1 MIRRIALA
9 LLLSALALPAF
20 AATVESA
27 AAPVVPFIDDDF
39 PSALAQAQARNVP
52 LFVDVWADWCH
63 TCRSMRAF
71 VFTDPTLAPL
81 AQRFVWLEIDSEKSV
96 NAPFQERYEVEGLPT
111 LFVIDPHDGAVLLRW
126 LGSTTAKQLVQLL
139 DDTLSAYGKT
149 GEDALS
155 RTLARANRLNG
166 EGKYKEAADEFRAV
180 LKLAPAGWDGRA
192 RVTESLVLALYAGDV
207 NEECANTAEGATE
220 ALSGKSSSANVAA
233 TGLLCA
239 LRLPAEAPGRSD
251 LVNHLEKASRAAL
264 DDPRVVVPADDR
276 SGVFEA
282 LVMAHEDAGDSKA
295 VKAVAKEW
303 AAFLDERA
311 RRAASPAARMVFDSH
326 RLSAYLA
333 MGEPQKAV
341 PMLEQAERDA
351 PNDYNPPARLAI
363 ALQAMGH
370 LDEARAATDRAL
382 AHVSGPRRIRV
393 LQTRASIEKDA
404 GDVAAQRKWLQ
415 EALDLAKSL
424 PEGQRST
431 KRIDALSDALAGL
444 PQS

>member
-1 MIRRIALA
+1 MRKRRT
-9 LLLSALALPAF
+9 S
-20 AATVESA
+20 S
-27 AAPVVPFIDDDF
+27 
-39 PSALAQAQARNVP
+39 
-52 LFVDVWADWCH
+52 
-63 TCRSMRAF
+63 
-71 VFTDPTLAPL
+71 
-81 AQRFVWLEIDSEKSV
+81 
-96 NAPFQERYEVEGLPT
+96 
-111 LFVIDPHDGAVLLRW
+111 
-126 LGSTTAKQLVQLL
+126 
-139 DDTLSAYGKT
+139 
-149 GEDALS
+149 
-155 RTLARANRLNG
+155 
-166 EGKYKEAADEFRAV
+166 
-180 LKLAPAGWDGRA
+180 
-192 RVTESLVLALYAGDV
+192 AGDV
-207 NEECANTAEGATE
+207 NEECATTAAGATA

-239 LRLPAEAPGRSD
+239 LDLPAEVAGRSD
-251 LVNHLEKASRAAL
+251 LVKQLEKASREAL

-282 LVMAHEDAGDSKA
+282 LVMAREDAGDEKG

-311 RRAASPAARMVFDSH
+311 GRAQSPAARMVFDSH

-351 PNDYNPPARLAI
+351 PGDYNPPARLAV
-363 ALQAMGH
+363 ALQAMGR
-370 LDEARAATDRAL
+370 LGEARAATDRAL
-382 AHVSGPRRIRV
+382 ARVSGPRRIRV

-431 KRIDALSDALAGL
+431 KRIDALSDAIAKL
-444 PQS
+444 PES